1 MSESTLQE
9 TFQRG
14 VKAARRG
21 RNEAAQQL
29 LKEVVAADPQ
39 HEQAW
44 LWLARTTDDPAE
56 KAACLQQVIALNP
69 NNQWAADQLAAL
81 AGGGPAEAP
90 SAPVPLPPPSA
101 PKTKIVELK
110 CTNCAGAVSVHGGA
124 GVKTVVCRYCGS
136 VLDLSDEQHTIL
148 SRVKKGARP
157 RKPIKPGAKAT
168 FDGKDYEVFGWLQYK
183 GSGDGET
190 WTWDEWL
197 LVAEDNQAR
206 WLSYDPEAG
215 FVLQERLETY
225 EPFDPHTASS
235 IKTSKGKAA
244 VLERATAKITAL
256 AGEVTW
262 RASIGDRIS
271 YLEAQKGGL
280 NFSVEYTDRELEIH
294 VGPSLTELEVWQA
307 FGRKKQVARLE
318 KKKEKAAR
326 FNQLGRV
333 AFWFGLL
340 AGVLT
345 LYSMIS
351 GREVFS
357 ETVRLVPGQT
367 TTHQVGPFEMTRP
380 GRVHRLS
387 LRAASLQTNS
397 WALVSAWAF
406 DEKKTK
412 FYLFAASLWD
422 EAGHDSDGPWH
433 ESDLQ
438 GTHLFKP
445 ATAGQYMLEI
455 TLEESEPATMP
466 VTMTV
471 RVEEGI
477 WMIHYFLGLGV
488 ICALLW
494 FFLRKARS

>member
-1 MSESTLQE
+1 MSDTTLQE

-14 VKAARRG
+14 VRAARRG
-21 RNEAAQQL
+21 RKEAALQL
-29 LKEVVAADPQ
+29 LKEVVATDPQ

-44 LWLARTTDDPAE
+44 LWLARTTDDPTE
-56 KAACLQQVIALNP
+56 KTAWLQQVMALNP

-81 AGGGPAEAP
+81 AQGVATETPGTT
-90 SAPVPLPPPSA
+90 VPPPPPSA

-124 GVKTVVCRYCGS
+124 GVKTVVCRYCNS
-136 VLDLSDEQHTIL
+136 VLDLSDEQHAIL
-148 SRVKKGARP
+148 SRVKKNARP

-168 FDGKDYEVFGWLQYK
+168 FDSKTYEVFGWLQYK
-183 GSGDGET
+183 GSDSEET

-225 EPFDPHTASS
+225 EPFDPHTASA
-235 IKTSKGKAA
+235 IKTPQGTARVK
-244 VLERATAKITAL
+244 ERATAKVTAL
-256 AGEVTW
+256 AGEFTW
-262 RASIGDRIS
+262 RASVGDRIS
-271 YLEAQKGGL
+271 YLEAQRGRL
-280 NFSVEYTDRELEIH
+280 NFSVEYTDREVEIH
-294 VGPSLTELEVWQA
+294 VGPSLEEIEVWQA
-307 FGRKKQVARLE
+307 FGRKDQVERLE
-318 KKKEKAAR
+318 KRRQQAAR
-326 FNQLGRV
+326 HNQVGRV
-333 AFWFGLL
+333 AFWFGLMAGAL
-340 AGVLT
+340 ALF
-345 LYSMIS
+345 SMIS

-357 ETVRLVPGQT
+357 DTVQLVPGQT

-380 GRVHRLS
+380 GKVHRLS
-387 LRAASLQTNS
+387 LQSGGLQTNS

-412 FYLFAASLWD
+412 FYLFAASFWD

-445 ATAGQYMLEI
+445 ATAGSYMLEI

-466 VTMTV
+466 VTVTV

-477 WMIHYFLGLGV
+477 WMIHYFLGVGV

-494 FFLRKARS
+494 FFLRNRRA